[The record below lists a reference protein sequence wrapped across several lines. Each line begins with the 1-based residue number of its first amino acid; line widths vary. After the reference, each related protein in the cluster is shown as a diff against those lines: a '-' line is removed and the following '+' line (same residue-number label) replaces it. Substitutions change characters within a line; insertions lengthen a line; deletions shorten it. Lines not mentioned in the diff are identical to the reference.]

1 MNRTLSPQHV
11 RLVVGGLAVLALAV
25 LAWTMLAARQTS
37 SSATPEVAV
46 PAHARPVHHA
56 KPTTHAAKPTT
67 HAAKPTHATK
77 RHAAAPV
84 KIARHGL
91 PLKVALAL
99 TKHRVVVVSL
109 SMGGVALDELAQRE
123 SEAGA
128 EAASAGFVSLNVVKQ
143 REGGPLLT
151 KLGVVDT
158 PAVLVVRRRGSSVF
172 AKLHGFVDRQTVEQ
186 AVADARR

>member
-1 MNRTLSPQHV
+1 MNRTLSTQQV
-11 RLVVGGLAVLALAV
+11 RLLAVGLGVLAV
-25 LAWTMLAARQTS
+25 AVLGWAALARQTS
-37 SSATPEVAV
+37 NSTTPPAVA
-46 PAHARPVHHA
+46 PIPTHHA
-56 KPTTHAAKPTT
+56 KTSTHVTKT
-67 HAAKPTHATK
+67 THATK
-77 RHAAAPV
+77 THVTKTTHATHGHAAASV

-99 TKHRVVVVSL
+99 TKHRIVVVSL
-109 SMGGVALDELAQRE
+109 SMGGVALDDLAQRE

-128 EAASAGFVSLNVVKQ
+128 EAANAGFVSLNVVKQ

-158 PAVLVVRRRGSSVF
+158 PAVLVVRRHSSSVF